1 MVAVVMVVALLSFT
15 ETARVFFA
23 AAPDEGGIPRGE
35 GGTNVPPLW
44 VWDSKCRRNLI
55 LGVLNEQFSPWLW
68 WQLGLGI

>member
-23 AAPDEGGIPRGE
+23 AAPDGGGIPRGE
-35 GGTNVPPLW
+35 GGTSVPPW

-55 LGVLNEQFSPWLW
+55 LGVLNEYWARNYYFPWVA
-68 WQLGLGI
+68 